1 MVLYLYPPSFSK
13 TFMEKSLKPIIEH
26 INDFL
31 EYLDIEKG
39 LSNKTQETYERFLR
53 KFLKWLKINNLEGL
67 LPHEL
72 TEEHVRRYRVFLS
85 QTFNKNTKEP
95 LKRSS
100 QNYYLI
106 ALRNLL
112 NYFTDRNILSLP
124 AEKVK
129 LAKSKISDRTIKF
142 LTLDQ
147 IKKLL
152 ETPKTNNII
161 GLRDRAILES
171 LFSTGMRVAELVSL
185 NKDQFKITAETKDL
199 EIMIIG
205 KGNRPRPVYFSPRAI
220 RWLREYLKER
230 NDKEKALFINFKGPR
245 TASKRLSARSVENI
259 VKKYALLSGVPI
271 FTSPHTIRH
280 SFATD
285 LLNQG
290 VDLRTIQEFLGHKN
304 ISTTQIYTSVT
315 SRKLR
320 EAHRKFHS
328 LNE

>member
-1 MVLYLYPPSFSK
+1 MK
-13 TFMEKSLKPIIEH
+13 KDQKPIIEH

-39 LSNKTQETYERFLR
+39 LSPKSQLTYE
-53 KFLKWLKINNLEGL
+53 KFLKKFAYWLKMNNLASL
-67 LPHEL
+67 LPHQL
-72 TEEHVRRYRVFLS
+72 TEDHIRKYRIFLS
-85 QTFNKNTKEP
+85 QSFNKNTKEP
-95 LKRSS
+95 LKRST

-106 ALRNLL
+106 ALRNFL

-129 LAKSKISDRTIKF
+129 LAKSKIDHRTIKF
-142 LTLDQ
+142 LNLDQ

-152 ETPKTNNII
+152 EAPKTNTLV
-161 GLRDRAILES
+161 GLRDRAILET
-171 LFSTGMRVAELVSL
+171 LFSTGLRVAELVNL
-185 NKDQFKITAETKDL
+185 NKEQIKITPQTKDL
-199 EIMIIG
+199 EIVIIG
-205 KGNRPRPVYFSPRAI
+205 KGNRPRPVYFSPRALK
-220 RWLREYLKER
+220 WLKTYLEKR
-230 NDKEKALFINFKGPR
+230 QDKEKALFINFKGPKK
-245 TASKRLSARSVENI
+245 AEKRLSARSVENI
-259 VKKYALLSGVPI
+259 VKKYALISGIPF
-271 FTSPHTIRH
+271 FTTPHTLRH

-315 SRKLR
+315 SKKLR
-320 EAHRKFHS
+320 DTHRKFHS